1 MDLYSIAKAAEK
13 KAAAQFEKID
23 EIAYINTEKVLS
35 AFSEYRVSD
44 SIFGGTTGY
53 GYDDVGRDTLEKIY
67 AKVFGGE
74 AALVRLNIVNGSH
87 AIACA
92 LMSCLS
98 CGDTLLSVTG
108 APYDTLQTLVGLR
121 GKIRGT
127 FPDYGINYRQVDL
140 NDGEPDLERITEE
153 AKTATAV
160 FIQRS
165 RGYGIRRTLSCADIG
180 EIVKAV
186 KKSNPNAPI
195 IVDNCYG
202 EFCETQEP
210 LAVGADL
217 ICGSLIKNPGGGLA
231 PAGGYIAGRA
241 DLVEGAA
248 FRLTLPGIGG
258 ECGATFGQNRH
269 LYQGFFM
276 APHITAQAL
285 KTAVFCA
292 AVMEDL
298 GFDVSPTAT
307 QERYDIIQ
315 TINFGKPEPLL
326 AFCRGIQEGAPV
338 DSFATPEP
346 WDMPGYDCPVV
357 MAAGAFIQG
366 SSIELSCDAPMREPY
381 TAYMQGGLTYEAGK
395 IGIMKAARRLLEL

>member
-140 NDGEPDLERITEE
+140 KDGEPDLEKITEE

-186 KKSNPNAPI
+186 KKSNSNAPI

-292 AVMEDL
+292 
-298 GFDVSPTAT
+298 
-307 QERYDIIQ
+307 
-315 TINFGKPEPLL
+315 
-326 AFCRGIQEGAPV
+326 
-338 DSFATPEP
+338 
-346 WDMPGYDCPVV
+346 
-357 MAAGAFIQG
+357 
-366 SSIELSCDAPMREPY
+366 
-381 TAYMQGGLTYEAGK
+381 
-395 IGIMKAARRLLEL
+395 